1 MNRTLTRVLGLMA
14 LGALLAQPLSA
25 AADPP
30 AHARNENSA
39 KHRQYDDSYDRSA
52 YRGYDDGR
60 RYYDGRRYDDD
71 DRRYER
77 VPRYWDSRYYPPP
90 RGYVIERLPP
100 HYRVVKHKGHRYYY
114 AGGAWYQPYGPSYV
128 VVNPPVGLTFS
139 FVPEFTA
146 SVTFGGV
153 PYYRAGPVFYAW
165 DPRARGYMVM
175 ADPRGPW

>member
-30 AHARNENSA
+30 AHARNGKAS
-39 KHRQYDDSYDRSA
+39 KHGHYEASHDRDDYRGRDGYRSYDNGRRYYDDRY
-52 YRGYDDGR
+52 DGR
-60 RYYDGRRYDDD
+60 RYYGG
-71 DRRYER
+71 
-77 VPRYWDSRYYPPP
+77 RYYPPP

-114 AGGAWYQPYGPSYV
+114 AGGAWYQPYGPSFV
-128 VVNPPVGLTFS
+128 VVNPPVGLTLS
-139 FVPEFTA
+139 FLPEFTA
-146 SVTFGGV
+146 SVTFGGM
-153 PYYRAGPVFYAW
+153 PYYRSGPVFYAW
-165 DPRARGYMVM
+165 DPRASGYVVM

>member
-30 AHARNENSA
+30 AHARNDKAA
-39 KHRQYDDSYDRSA
+39 KQRHYESSYDRDDYRGRDG

-60 RYYDGRRYDDD
+60 RYHDDRYDGRRY
-71 DRRYER
+71 YGG
-77 VPRYWDSRYYPPP
+77 RYYPPP
-90 RGYVIERLPP
+90 RGYVVHRLPP

-114 AGGAWYQPYGPSYV
+114 AGGAWYQPYGPSFV
-128 VVNPPVGLTFS
+128 VVNPPVGLTLS
-139 FVPEFTA
+139 FLPEFTA
-146 SVTFGGV
+146 SVTFGGM
-153 PYYRAGPVFYAW
+153 PYYRSGPVFYAW
-165 DPRARGYMVM
+165 NPRARGYVVT